1 MIMQSL
7 ERGILMIVVSSF
19 LFVLRINCVT
29 KERAKRPNII
39 IFYADD
45 LGYGDLEPYG
55 HPTSSTPNLGRLAAG
70 GIVLTQFY
78 SSSPVCSPSRAALLT
93 GRYQMR
99 SGVYPHV
106 FNVEMSGG
114 LPLNETLISKM
125 LKPEGYRSAAVG
137 KWHLGLGNNSV
148 YLPNNHGFDEF
159 LGLPA
164 SPSQCRCSVC
174 FYPNVT
180 CHRAPCSPEYSP
192 CALFNGTTI
201 IEQPV
206 DLLTLDDKYVMQSR
220 HFIRT
225 NVGTGTPFFLY
236 YASQHTHHPQYAGKE
251 TSGTSI
257 RGRFGDSLA
266 ALDWEV
272 GQIYEELKEN
282 GILEDTFF
290 LFSADNGPSLSFEN
304 FGGNAGLMK
313 CGKATTYEGGM
324 RVPAIVHW
332 PGQITPGR
340 SMELSSTLDVL
351 PTIASITNA
360 KLPNV
365 TLDGFD
371 MSPFLFQGM
380 PSLRESFFYYPADVD
395 TEHKSY
401 AVRYKQ
407 YKAVFYTAGSVLSN
421 NKNKDIDCR
430 GTSLRTYH
438 DPPMLFDLEQDP
450 SEQYNLSINHSPEKD
465 IVLKLTK
472 MRADFDAKM
481 VYAPSEMNKPRDKNL
496 MPCCNRGCSPY
507 PSCCHCISSAPR
519 ANNDPLALY
528 KNLWKK

>member
-1 MIMQSL
+1 
-7 ERGILMIVVSSF
+7 
-19 LFVLRINCVT
+19 
-29 KERAKRPNII
+29 
-39 IFYADD
+39 
-45 LGYGDLEPYG
+45 
-55 HPTSSTPNLGRLAAG
+55 
-70 GIVLTQFY
+70 
-78 SSSPVCSPSRAALLT
+78 
-93 GRYQMR
+93 MR

-365 TLDGFD
+365 TLDGYD

-430 GTSLRTYH
+430 DSKTVL
-438 DPPMLFDLEQDP
+438 DLM
-450 SEQYNLSINHSPEKD
+450 S
-465 IVLKLTK
+465 T
-472 MRADFDAKM
+472 F
-481 VYAPSEMNKPRDKNL
+481 
-496 MPCCNRGCSPY
+496 G
-507 PSCCHCISSAPR
+507 
-519 ANNDPLALY
+519 
-528 KNLWKK
+528 